1 LRAIEYV
8 SKVSADGKIQLPA
21 RILEE
26 LKLKDEGLVKVIVM
40 VEDEDEEDR
49 LWASN
54 QEFIDEM
61 LKARAEDLKG
71 EGMSLKD
78 FEKELISKR

>member
-1 LRAIEYV
+1 MRAIEYV

-71 EGMSLKD
+71 EGIALKH
-78 FEKELISKR
+78 FEKEFA